1 MTCTHSKNEYGAC
14 PVCQFEPFVR
24 NHYFD
29 GKFMVARDF
38 TDETT
43 YHSEKLRHHNA
54 RLHGWGVICGL
65 QVGAHP
71 SDSCQDRFL
80 TLTPG
85 AAIDCC
91 GHDILVADE
100 DTIEI
105 KSRLKE
111 LYEKDRENLKLH
123 TLQVCV
129 KFRECGTEEVP
140 VLYDECGCDET
151 KCDHNRILESYEIDV
166 VADPPLYP
174 EPHHRTGDDWG
185 YVFKSGGAWRISHRV
200 VGQTRHVISETNQN
214 QLLELD
220 PEQRKVVAAH
230 TLPANVKA
238 LAVAESN
245 DGIRIYVTA
254 ESVSGNQAD
263 PRRLLVLE
271 KGSLATIKTEASLPN
286 SGGSDVALAVLP
298 APDNRL
304 LALVGGKDLLI
315 WDTTL
320 DSASPQPNPTSVA
333 LGTSLRNLAVSID
346 GKHAYSLDAT
356 NRKMIVTDIAG
367 STAFPTAGNPIPL
380 PPLSHEPFA
389 LAVDP
394 SGSWAFVIEEEGE
407 DALVEMVNLVQAKAN
422 RQPSVVTA
430 RRIVRAG
437 LVVMAMGKQGTSAV
451 VTMEEGPCES
461 LLWTSQITCPSC
473 ELPNCV
479 VLATIERYQLDA
491 QLRNIVSPADA
502 AADIQAKIG
511 RIDNRKGRRILARTE
526 VLQDLIECLL
536 RRPAGGGGI
545 VGPQGAT
552 GPQGPQGGSGPTG
565 PAGEAGPTGP
575 PGPKGPD
582 GGRGEKGDRGQDGV
596 GLENGLTRIGTL
608 SWKHAGA
615 FPLVP
620 ITSIRGTVKHGL
632 VIGFTN
638 VVETSTINAEH
649 VFEVSMHHLTP
660 DEERKTGFV
669 CWCAIQGETVPVNP
683 SVDPNGVIVK
693 ATQVRSGTQ
702 ARAVAFVP
710 APSISSQLNERGGN
724 VWVRLRGD
732 FVVDAEG
739 KAIDAEFVRAELPTG
754 NRPDKKGAP
763 PTDMGIQG
771 GLFESWFTVSPLR

>member
-14 PVCQFEPFVR
+14 PVCEFEPFVR

-38 TDETT
+38 TDETR
-43 YHSEKLRHHNA
+43 YHSEKRRHHNV
-54 RLHGWGVICGL
+54 RLHGWGVVCGL

-71 SDSCQDRFL
+71 SDPCQDRFL

-111 LYEKDRENLKLH
+111 LYEKDRGNLKLH

-129 KFRECGTEEVP
+129 KFRECGTEDVP

-151 KCDHNRILESYEIDV
+151 KCDHNRILESYDIDV
-166 VADPPLYP
+166 LVDPPLYP
-174 EPHHRTGDDWG
+174 EPHHRMGDDWG

-200 VGQTRHVISETNQN
+200 VGQLCYVVSAANPN
-214 QLLELD
+214 QLLDLD
-220 PEQRKVVAAH
+220 PEQRKVVAVH

-245 DGIRIYVTA
+245 DGSRIYVAA

-271 KGSLATIKTEASLPN
+271 KGRLETIKTEASLSN

-320 DSASPQPNPTSVA
+320 DSASPQPNPTSMA
-333 LGTSLRNLAVSID
+333 LGTSLRNLAVAID

-356 NRKMIVTDIAG
+356 NRKIIVSDIAG
-367 STAFPTAGNPIPL
+367 PTAFPTAGTAIPL

-394 SGSWAFVIEEEGE
+394 SASWAFVLEEEGE
-407 DALVEMVNLVQAKAN
+407 DVFVEMVNLVQAKAN

-430 RRIVRAG
+430 RRIARAG
-437 LVVMAMGKQGTSAV
+437 LVVMAMGKQGTSAIV
-451 VTMEEGPCES
+451 DMEEGSCES
-461 LLWTSQITCPSC
+461 LLWTSQVTCPSC
-473 ELPNCV
+473 ELPNRV

-491 QLRNIVSPADA
+491 QLRNIVSPPDA

-545 VGPQGAT
+545 IDPQV
-552 GPQGPQGGSGPTG
+552 
-565 PAGEAGPTGP
+565 
-575 PGPKGPD
+575 GPD
-582 GGRGEKGDRGQDGV
+582 GARGEKGERGQDGV
-596 GLENGLTRIGTL
+596 GLEDGLTRIGTL

-620 ITSIRGTVKHGL
+620 VTSIRGTVRHGL

-660 DEERKTGFV
+660 DEEKQTGFV
-669 CWCAIQGETVPVNP
+669 CWCAIQGETVPVIP

-710 APSISSQLNERGGN
+710 APSKASQLNERGGN

-732 FVVDAEG
+732 FIVDTEG

-754 NRPDKKGAP
+754 NRPDKKGTP
-763 PTDMGIQG
+763 PTDLGIQG